1 MARLCLNLT
10 FDEAFLSYKESWS
23 KNCLFFEG
31 VLREDFAGASDLR
44 VIDFVSGGRRYKA
57 YKLDR
62 RGASCKGW
70 VRHYPFVPAAKQDD
84 KQVGH
89 RSLDD
94 EGVARVDELREQGVS
109 QVDIA
114 DMLGVSSW
122 TISQV
127 VNRRGAY
134 AGVDN

>member
-1 MARLCLNLT
+1 M
-10 FDEAFLSYKESWS
+10 
-23 KNCLFFEG
+23 
-31 VLREDFAGASDLR
+31 
-44 VIDFVSGGRRYKA
+44 
-57 YKLDR
+57 
-62 RGASCKGW
+62 
-70 VRHYPFVPAAKQDD
+70 
-84 KQVGH
+84 GH

-134 AGVDN
+134 AFVDI